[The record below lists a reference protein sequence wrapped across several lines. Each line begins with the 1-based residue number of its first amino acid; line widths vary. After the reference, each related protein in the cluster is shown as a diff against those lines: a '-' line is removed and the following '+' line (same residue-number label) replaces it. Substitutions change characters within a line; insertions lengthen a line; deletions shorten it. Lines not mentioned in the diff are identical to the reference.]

1 MIRLD
6 SITKRFGEK
15 KVLKGISLHV
25 EKNELLSV
33 VGPSGCGK
41 TTTLSIVAGICR
53 PDEGE
58 IYIDNILVEGG
69 KGRHRTHVKPYKRK
83 IGYVFQEYALFPH
96 MRVFDNVAYGP
107 KASGPSQQ
115 EINKKVT
122 ALLEFVGLGDYREYY
137 PDQLSGGQKQ
147 RVALARALATNPNVL
162 LLDEP
167 LAALDRRTRETLRAD
182 FKKILRSL
190 EITSIYVTHDLAE
203 ACMLSD
209 RIAIIGNGSVQQ
221 IGKPAEILENPNSR
235 FVAEFLGLNIYNG
248 RVIESSSN
256 IAKIEI
262 NGMEIIAGSS
272 NNMNRSSVLVTLKP
286 EDIVL
291 SPKQTDSTQRFCRCT
306 CNRFT
311 GTVVEILQMKS
322 TAKVTVDI
330 GFPIRSE
337 LTLSSLKDLDLKE
350 GKEVQVEFKVDSL
363 NICPGVD

>member
-1 MIRLD
+1 MIKLV

-15 KVLKGISLHV
+15 EVLRGVSLHV

-41 TTTLSIVAGICR
+41 TTTLSIVAGICQ

-58 IYIDNILVEGG
+58 IYIDSILVQGG
-69 KGRHRTHVKPYKRK
+69 RGRHRTHVKPSKRK

-107 KASGPSQQ
+107 KASRLPQQ
-115 EINKKVT
+115 EIDEKVT
-122 ALLEFVGLGDYREYY
+122 SLLEFVGLQDYTEYY

-147 RVALARALATNPNVL
+147 RVALARAMATNPKVL

-167 LAALDRRTRETLRAD
+167 LAALDRRTRETLRTD

-190 EITSIYVTHDLAE
+190 ETTSIYVTHDLAE

-209 RIAIIGNGSVQQ
+209 RIAIIGNGRIQQ
-221 IGKPAEILENPNSR
+221 IGKPTEILKNPNSR
-235 FVAEFLGLNIYNG
+235 FVAEFLGLNIYNA
-248 RVIESSSN
+248 RVIEDSSN

-262 NGMEIIAGSS
+262 NGMEILAGSVD
-272 NNMNRSSVLVTLKP
+272 NKNRSSVLVTLKP

-291 SPKQTDSTQRFCRCT
+291 SSKQTDNTQKWCRCS

-311 GTVVEILQMKS
+311 GTVVEIVQMKS

-337 LTLSSLKDLDLKE
+337 LTLSSLKDLDLKK
-350 GKEVQVEFKVDSL
+350 GKEVHVEFRADSL
-363 NICPGVD
+363 NICSGVE